1 MSDYPMLISNKLHSF
16 RNFMLQRYSI
26 LRIFTPYYIIIMAEK
41 KSSVTFE
48 TIMRDLKA
56 KKYAPV
62 YVLMGD
68 ESYYI
73 DRITDYIADNVLDP
87 DDRDFNQTVVFGADT
102 TAAQVVDMAKGY
114 PVMPAAHRVVI
125 VKEAQGL
132 KSLDALERYFEK
144 PLASTVL
151 VIAYKNGTIDRRK
164 KVVGKAEAVGVV
176 FESKKKRDYELP
188 AFIEAYLKKNH
199 VAIDTK
205 SAAMIAEHIGADLSR
220 LISELDKVMISL
232 PDDDRRVT
240 PDVVERE
247 IGVSKEF
254 NIFELKTAIIER
266 NVFKANQIVKYF
278 DKNPKAGSL
287 FSCLPLLY
295 TYFQNLMVAFYAPDK
310 NNDNNLAA
318 FLELK
323 SVWGLKDYRVGM
335 RNFSA
340 MKTLQILAKIR
351 ETDAKSKGLDS
362 LNTSTDDLMRELI
375 FFILH

>member
-1 MSDYPMLISNKLHSF
+1 
-16 RNFMLQRYSI
+16 
-26 LRIFTPYYIIIMAEK
+26 MAEK

-102 TAAQVVDMAKGY
+102 TVAQVVDMAKGY

-144 PLASTVL
+144 HLASTVL

>member
-1 MSDYPMLISNKLHSF
+1 
-16 RNFMLQRYSI
+16 
-26 LRIFTPYYIIIMAEK
+26 MAEK
-41 KSSVTFE
+41 KATVTFDA
-48 TIMRDLKA
+48 IMRDLKSG
-56 KKYAPV
+56 KYAPV
-62 YVLMGD
+62 YILMGD

-73 DRITDYIADNVLDP
+73 DRITDYIAENVLEP

-102 TAAQVVDMAKGY
+102 TAAQIVDMAKGY

-144 PLASTVL
+144 PLASTLL

-188 AFIEAYLKKNH
+188 TFIETYLKKNH
-199 VAIDTK
+199 VAIDPK

-232 PDDDRRVT
+232 PDDNRRVT
-240 PDVVERE
+240 PDIVERE

-295 TYFQNLMVAFYAPDK
+295 TFFQNLMVAFYAPDK

-323 SVWGLKDYRVGM
+323 SVWALKDYRVGM

>member
-1 MSDYPMLISNKLHSF
+1 
-16 RNFMLQRYSI
+16 
-26 LRIFTPYYIIIMAEK
+26 MAEK
-41 KSSVTFE
+41 KATVTFDA
-48 TIMRDLKA
+48 IMRDLKSG
-56 KKYAPV
+56 KYASV
-62 YVLMGD
+62 YILMGD

-73 DRITDYIADNVLDP
+73 DRITDYIAENVLDP

-144 PLASTVL
+144 PLASTLL

-188 AFIEAYLKKNH
+188 TFIETYLKKNH
-199 VAIDTK
+199 VAIDPK

-232 PDDDRRVT
+232 PDDNRRVT
-240 PDVVERE
+240 PDIVERE

-254 NIFELKTAIIER
+254 NIFELRTAIIER

-295 TYFQNLMVAFYAPDK
+295 TFFQNLMVAFYAPDK

-323 SVWGLKDYRVGM
+323 SVWALKDYRVGM

-362 LNTSTDDLMRELI
+362 LNTSTDDLMRELV

>member
-1 MSDYPMLISNKLHSF
+1 
-16 RNFMLQRYSI
+16 
-26 LRIFTPYYIIIMAEK
+26 MAEK
-41 KSSVTFE
+41 KATVTFDA
-48 TIMRDLKA
+48 IMRDLKSG
-56 KKYAPV
+56 KYAPV
-62 YVLMGD
+62 YILMGD

-73 DRITDYIADNVLDP
+73 DRITDYIAENVLEP

-114 PVMPAAHRVVI
+114 PVMPASHRVVI

-144 PLASTVL
+144 PLASTLL

-188 AFIEAYLKKNH
+188 TFIEAYLKKNH
-199 VAIDTK
+199 VAIDPK

-232 PDDDRRVT
+232 PDDNRRVT
-240 PDVVERE
+240 PDIVERE

-295 TYFQNLMVAFYAPDK
+295 TFFQNLMVAFYAPDK

-323 SVWGLKDYRVGM
+323 SVWALKDYRVGM

>member
-1 MSDYPMLISNKLHSF
+1 MLCMPFCVFLH
-16 RNFMLQRYSI
+16 LIIY
-26 LRIFTPYYIIIMAEK
+26 IIMAEK
-41 KSSVTFE
+41 KATVTFDA
-48 TIMRDLKA
+48 IMRDLKSG
-56 KKYAPV
+56 KYAPV
-62 YVLMGD
+62 YILMGD

-73 DRITDYIADNVLDP
+73 DRITDYIAENVLAP

-144 PLASTVL
+144 PLASTLL

-188 AFIEAYLKKNH
+188 TFIETYLKKNH
-199 VAIDTK
+199 VAIDPK

-232 PDDDRRVT
+232 PDDNRRVT
-240 PDVVERE
+240 PNIVERE

-254 NIFELKTAIIER
+254 NIFELRTAIIER

-295 TYFQNLMVAFYAPDK
+295 TFFQNLMVAFYAPDK

-323 SVWGLKDYRVGM
+323 SVWALKDYRVGM

>member
-1 MSDYPMLISNKLHSF
+1 
-16 RNFMLQRYSI
+16 
-26 LRIFTPYYIIIMAEK
+26 MAEK
-41 KSSVTFE
+41 KATVTFDA
-48 TIMRDLKA
+48 IMRDLKSG
-56 KKYAPV
+56 KYAPV
-62 YVLMGD
+62 YILMGD

-73 DRITDYIADNVLDP
+73 DRITDYIAENVLDP

-144 PLASTVL
+144 PLASTLL

-188 AFIEAYLKKNH
+188 AFIETYLKKNH
-199 VAIDTK
+199 VAIDPK

-220 LISELDKVMISL
+220 LISELDKVIISL
-232 PDDDRRVT
+232 PDDNRRVT
-240 PDVVERE
+240 PDIVERE

-295 TYFQNLMVAFYAPDK
+295 TFFQNLMVAFYAPDK

-323 SVWGLKDYRVGM
+323 SVWALKDYRVGM

>member
-1 MSDYPMLISNKLHSF
+1 MLCMPFCVFLH
-16 RNFMLQRYSI
+16 LIIY
-26 LRIFTPYYIIIMAEK
+26 IIMAEK
-41 KSSVTFE
+41 KATVTFDA
-48 TIMRDLKA
+48 IMRDLKSG
-56 KKYAPV
+56 KYAPV
-62 YVLMGD
+62 YILMGD

-73 DRITDYIADNVLDP
+73 DRITDYIAENVLDP

-144 PLASTVL
+144 PLASTLL

-188 AFIEAYLKKNH
+188 AFIETYLKKNH
-199 VAIDTK
+199 VAIDPK

-232 PDDDRRVT
+232 PNDNRRVT
-240 PDVVERE
+240 PDIVERE

-254 NIFELKTAIIER
+254 NIFELRTAIIER

-295 TYFQNLMVAFYAPDK
+295 TFFQNLMVAFYAPDK

-323 SVWGLKDYRVGM
+323 SVWALKDYRVGM

>member
-1 MSDYPMLISNKLHSF
+1 
-16 RNFMLQRYSI
+16 
-26 LRIFTPYYIIIMAEK
+26 MAEK
-41 KSSVTFE
+41 KATVTFDA
-48 TIMRDLKA
+48 IMRDLKSG
-56 KKYAPV
+56 KYAPV
-62 YVLMGD
+62 YILMGD

-73 DRITDYIADNVLDP
+73 DRITDYIAENVLDP

-144 PLASTVL
+144 PLASTLL

-188 AFIEAYLKKNH
+188 AFIETYMKKNH
-199 VAIDTK
+199 VAIDPK

-232 PDDDRRVT
+232 PNDNRRVT
-240 PDVVERE
+240 PDIVERE

-254 NIFELKTAIIER
+254 NIFELRTAIIER

-295 TYFQNLMVAFYAPDK
+295 TFFQNLMVAFYAPDK

-323 SVWGLKDYRVGM
+323 SVWALKDYRVGM

>member
-1 MSDYPMLISNKLHSF
+1 
-16 RNFMLQRYSI
+16 
-26 LRIFTPYYIIIMAEK
+26 MAEK

-73 DRITDYIADNVLDP
+73 DRITDYIADNVLEP
-87 DDRDFNQTVVFGADT
+87 DDRDFNQTVVFGVDT

-188 AFIEAYLKKNH
+188 AFIETYLKKNH

>member
-1 MSDYPMLISNKLHSF
+1 
-16 RNFMLQRYSI
+16 
-26 LRIFTPYYIIIMAEK
+26 MAEK

-164 KVVGKAEAVGVV
+164 KVVGKAEAAGVV

-188 AFIEAYLKKNH
+188 AFIETYLKRNH

>member
-1 MSDYPMLISNKLHSF
+1 
-16 RNFMLQRYSI
+16 
-26 LRIFTPYYIIIMAEK
+26 MAEK

-114 PVMPAAHRVVI
+114 PVMPASHRVVI

>member
-1 MSDYPMLISNKLHSF
+1 MLCMPFCVFLH
-16 RNFMLQRYSI
+16 LIIY
-26 LRIFTPYYIIIMAEK
+26 IIMAEK
-41 KSSVTFE
+41 KATVTFDA
-48 TIMRDLKA
+48 IMRDLKSG
-56 KKYAPV
+56 KYAPV
-62 YVLMGD
+62 YILMGD

-73 DRITDYIADNVLDP
+73 DRITDYIAENVLDS

-114 PVMPAAHRVVI
+114 PVMPATHRVVI

-144 PLASTVL
+144 PLASTLL

-188 AFIEAYLKKNH
+188 TFIETYLKKNH
-199 VAIDTK
+199 VAIDPK

-232 PDDDRRVT
+232 PDDNRRVT
-240 PDVVERE
+240 PDIVERE

-254 NIFELKTAIIER
+254 NIFELRTAIIER

-295 TYFQNLMVAFYAPDK
+295 TFFQNLMVAFYAPDK

-323 SVWGLKDYRVGM
+323 SVWALKDYRVGM

>member
-1 MSDYPMLISNKLHSF
+1 
-16 RNFMLQRYSI
+16 
-26 LRIFTPYYIIIMAEK
+26 MAEK
-41 KSSVTFE
+41 KATVTFDA
-48 TIMRDLKA
+48 IMRDLKSG
-56 KKYAPV
+56 KYAPV
-62 YVLMGD
+62 YILMGD

-73 DRITDYIADNVLDP
+73 DRITDYIAENVLEP

-114 PVMPAAHRVVI
+114 PVKTAAHRVVI
-125 VKEAQGL
+125 VKDAQGL

-144 PLASTVL
+144 PLASTLL

-188 AFIEAYLKKNH
+188 TFIETYLKKNH
-199 VAIDTK
+199 VAIDPK

-232 PDDDRRVT
+232 PDDNRRVT
-240 PDVVERE
+240 PDIVERE

-295 TYFQNLMVAFYAPDK
+295 TFFQNLMVAFYAPDK

-323 SVWGLKDYRVGM
+323 SVWALKDYRVGM

>member
-1 MSDYPMLISNKLHSF
+1 
-16 RNFMLQRYSI
+16 
-26 LRIFTPYYIIIMAEK
+26 MAEK

-144 PLASTVL
+144 PLVSTVL

-199 VAIDTK
+199 VSIDTK

>member
-1 MSDYPMLISNKLHSF
+1 
-16 RNFMLQRYSI
+16 
-26 LRIFTPYYIIIMAEK
+26 MAEK
-41 KSSVTFE
+41 KATVTFDA
-48 TIMRDLKA
+48 IMRDLKSG
-56 KKYAPV
+56 KYAPV
-62 YVLMGD
+62 YILMGD

-73 DRITDYIADNVLDP
+73 DRITDYIAENVLDP

-114 PVMPAAHRVVI
+114 PVMPAANRVVI

-144 PLASTVL
+144 PLASTLL

-188 AFIEAYLKKNH
+188 AFIETYLKKNH
-199 VAIDTK
+199 VAIDPK

-232 PDDDRRVT
+232 PDDNRRVT
-240 PDVVERE
+240 PDIVERE

-254 NIFELKTAIIER
+254 NIFELRTAIIER

-295 TYFQNLMVAFYAPDK
+295 TFFQNLMVAFYAPDK

-323 SVWGLKDYRVGM
+323 SVWALKDYRVGM

>member
-1 MSDYPMLISNKLHSF
+1 
-16 RNFMLQRYSI
+16 
-26 LRIFTPYYIIIMAEK
+26 MAEK

-73 DRITDYIADNVLDP
+73 DRITDYIADNVLAP

-278 DKNPKAGSL
+278 DRNPKAGSL

>member
-1 MSDYPMLISNKLHSF
+1 
-16 RNFMLQRYSI
+16 
-26 LRIFTPYYIIIMAEK
+26 MAEK
-41 KSSVTFE
+41 KATVTFDA
-48 TIMRDLKA
+48 IMRDLKSG
-56 KKYAPV
+56 KYAPV
-62 YVLMGD
+62 YILMGD

-73 DRITDYIADNVLDP
+73 DRITDYIAENVLDP

-144 PLASTVL
+144 PLASTLL

-188 AFIEAYLKKNH
+188 AFIETYLKKNH
-199 VAIDTK
+199 VAIDSK

-232 PDDDRRVT
+232 PDDNRRVT
-240 PDVVERE
+240 PDIVERE

-254 NIFELKTAIIER
+254 NIFELRTAIIER

-295 TYFQNLMVAFYAPDK
+295 TFFQNLMVAFYAPDK

-323 SVWGLKDYRVGM
+323 SVWALKDYRVGM

>member
-1 MSDYPMLISNKLHSF
+1 
-16 RNFMLQRYSI
+16 
-26 LRIFTPYYIIIMAEK
+26 MAEK

-48 TIMRDLKA
+48 AIMRDLKA
-56 KKYAPV
+56 QKYAPV
-62 YVLMGD
+62 YILMGD

-73 DRITDYIADNVLDP
+73 DRITDYIAENVLAP

-102 TAAQVVDMAKGY
+102 TAAQVVDLAKGY
-114 PVMPAAHRVVI
+114 PVMPASHRVVI
-125 VKEAQGL
+125 VKEAQAL

-144 PLASTVL
+144 PLMSTVL

-176 FESKKKRDYELP
+176 FESKKKKDYELSS
-188 AFIEAYLKKNH
+188 FIETYLKQKH
-199 VAIDTK
+199 VAIDPK
-205 SAAMIAEHIGADLSR
+205 STSMIAEHIGADLSR

-232 PDDDRRVT
+232 PDDNRRVT
-240 PDVVERE
+240 PEIVERE
-247 IGVSKEF
+247 IGVSKDF

-278 DKNPKAGSL
+278 EKNPKAGSL

-295 TYFQNLMVAFYAPDK
+295 GYFQNLMVAFYAPDK

-318 FLELK
+318 FMELK

-335 RNFSA
+335 RNFTA
-340 MKTLQILAKIR
+340 MKTLLILSKIR
-351 ETDAKSKGLDS
+351 EIDAKSKGLDN
-362 LNTSTDDLMRELI
+362 LNTTVDDLMKELI

>member
-1 MSDYPMLISNKLHSF
+1 
-16 RNFMLQRYSI
+16 
-26 LRIFTPYYIIIMAEK
+26 
-41 KSSVTFE
+41 
-48 TIMRDLKA
+48 
-56 KKYAPV
+56 
-62 YVLMGD
+62 MGD

-73 DRITDYIADNVLDP
+73 DRITDYIAENVLEP

-144 PLASTVL
+144 PLASTLL

-188 AFIEAYLKKNH
+188 AFIETYLKKNH
-199 VAIDTK
+199 VAIDPK

-232 PDDDRRVT
+232 PDDNRRVT
-240 PDVVERE
+240 PDIVERE

-254 NIFELKTAIIER
+254 NIFELRTAIIER

-278 DKNPKAGSL
+278 DKNPKAGTL

-295 TYFQNLMVAFYAPDK
+295 TFFQNLMVAFYAPDK

-323 SVWGLKDYRVGM
+323 SVWALKDYRVGM

>member
-1 MSDYPMLISNKLHSF
+1 
-16 RNFMLQRYSI
+16 
-26 LRIFTPYYIIIMAEK
+26 MAEK

-188 AFIEAYLKKNH
+188 AFIETYLKKNH

-323 SVWGLKDYRVGM
+323 SVWGLKEYRVGM

>member
-1 MSDYPMLISNKLHSF
+1 
-16 RNFMLQRYSI
+16 
-26 LRIFTPYYIIIMAEK
+26 MAEK

-176 FESKKKRDYELP
+176 FESKKKCDYELP
-188 AFIEAYLKKNH
+188 AFIESYLKKNH

>member
-1 MSDYPMLISNKLHSF
+1 
-16 RNFMLQRYSI
+16 
-26 LRIFTPYYIIIMAEK
+26 MAEK
-41 KSSVTFE
+41 KAMVTFGA
-48 TIMRDLKA
+48 IMRDLKSG
-56 KKYAPV
+56 KYAPV
-62 YVLMGD
+62 YILMGD

-73 DRITDYIADNVLDP
+73 DRITDYIAENVLEP

-144 PLASTVL
+144 PLASTLL

-188 AFIEAYLKKNH
+188 AFIETYLKKNH
-199 VAIDTK
+199 VAIDPK

-232 PDDDRRVT
+232 PDDNRRVT
-240 PDVVERE
+240 PDIVERE

-295 TYFQNLMVAFYAPDK
+295 TFFQNLMVAFYAPDK

-323 SVWGLKDYRVGM
+323 SVWALKDYRVGM

-362 LNTSTDDLMRELI
+362 LNTSTDDLMRELV

>member
-1 MSDYPMLISNKLHSF
+1 
-16 RNFMLQRYSI
+16 
-26 LRIFTPYYIIIMAEK
+26 MAEK
-41 KSSVTFE
+41 KATVTFDA
-48 TIMRDLKA
+48 IMRDLKSG
-56 KKYAPV
+56 KYAPV
-62 YVLMGD
+62 YILMGD
-68 ESYYI
+68 EAYYI
-73 DRITDYIADNVLDP
+73 DRITDYIAENVLDP

-144 PLASTVL
+144 PLASTLL

-188 AFIEAYLKKNH
+188 AFIETYLKKNH
-199 VAIDTK
+199 VAIDPK

-232 PDDDRRVT
+232 PDDNRRVT
-240 PDVVERE
+240 PDIVERE

-295 TYFQNLMVAFYAPDK
+295 TFFQNLMVAFYAPDK

-323 SVWGLKDYRVGM
+323 SVWALKDYRVGM

>member
-1 MSDYPMLISNKLHSF
+1 
-16 RNFMLQRYSI
+16 
-26 LRIFTPYYIIIMAEK
+26 MAEK

-56 KKYAPV
+56 QKYAPV

-73 DRITDYIADNVLDP
+73 DRITDYIADNVLEP

-199 VAIDTK
+199 VTIDTK

>member
-1 MSDYPMLISNKLHSF
+1 
-16 RNFMLQRYSI
+16 
-26 LRIFTPYYIIIMAEK
+26 MAEK
-41 KSSVTFE
+41 KATVTFDA
-48 TIMRDLKA
+48 IMRDLKSG
-56 KKYAPV
+56 KYAPV
-62 YVLMGD
+62 YILMGD

-73 DRITDYIADNVLDP
+73 DRITDYIAENVLEP
-87 DDRDFNQTVVFGADT
+87 DDRDFNQTVVFGADI

-144 PLASTVL
+144 PLASTLL

-188 AFIEAYLKKNH
+188 TFIETYLKKNH
-199 VAIDTK
+199 VAIDPK

-232 PDDDRRVT
+232 PDDNRRVT
-240 PDVVERE
+240 PDIVERE

-295 TYFQNLMVAFYAPDK
+295 TFFQNLMVAFYAPDK

-323 SVWGLKDYRVGM
+323 SVWALKDYRVGM

>member
-1 MSDYPMLISNKLHSF
+1 
-16 RNFMLQRYSI
+16 
-26 LRIFTPYYIIIMAEK
+26 MAEK

-73 DRITDYIADNVLDP
+73 DRITDYIADNVLEP

-188 AFIEAYLKKNH
+188 AFIETYLKKNH
-199 VAIDTK
+199 VAIDPK

>member
-1 MSDYPMLISNKLHSF
+1 
-16 RNFMLQRYSI
+16 
-26 LRIFTPYYIIIMAEK
+26 MAEK

-73 DRITDYIADNVLDP
+73 DRITDYIADNVLEP

-164 KVVGKAEAVGVV
+164 KVVGKAEVAGVV

-188 AFIEAYLKKNH
+188 AFIETYLKKNH

>member
-1 MSDYPMLISNKLHSF
+1 
-16 RNFMLQRYSI
+16 
-26 LRIFTPYYIIIMAEK
+26 MAEK
-41 KSSVTFE
+41 KATVTFDA
-48 TIMRDLKA
+48 IMRDLKSG
-56 KKYAPV
+56 KYAPV
-62 YVLMGD
+62 YILMGD

-73 DRITDYIADNVLDP
+73 DRITDYIAENVLEP

-144 PLASTVL
+144 PLASTLL

-188 AFIEAYLKKNH
+188 AFIETYLKKNH
-199 VAIDTK
+199 VAIDPK

-232 PDDDRRVT
+232 PDDNRRVT
-240 PDVVERE
+240 PDIVERE

-254 NIFELKTAIIER
+254 NIFELRTAIIER

-295 TYFQNLMVAFYAPDK
+295 TFFQNLMVAFYAPDK

-323 SVWGLKDYRVGM
+323 SVWALKDYRVGM

-362 LNTSTDDLMRELI
+362 LNTSTDDLMRELV

>member
-1 MSDYPMLISNKLHSF
+1 
-16 RNFMLQRYSI
+16 
-26 LRIFTPYYIIIMAEK
+26 MAEK

-73 DRITDYIADNVLDP
+73 DRITDYIADNVLEP

-151 VIAYKNGTIDRRK
+151 VIAYKNGTIDSRK

>member
-1 MSDYPMLISNKLHSF
+1 
-16 RNFMLQRYSI
+16 
-26 LRIFTPYYIIIMAEK
+26 MAEK
-41 KSSVTFE
+41 KATVTFDA
-48 TIMRDLKA
+48 IMRDLKSG
-56 KKYAPV
+56 KYAPV
-62 YVLMGD
+62 YILMGD

-73 DRITDYIADNVLDP
+73 DRITDYIAENVLDP

-114 PVMPAAHRVVI
+114 PVMPATHRVVI

-144 PLASTVL
+144 PLASTLL

-188 AFIEAYLKKNH
+188 TFIETYLKKNH
-199 VAIDTK
+199 VAIDPK

-232 PDDDRRVT
+232 PDDNRRVT
-240 PDVVERE
+240 PDIVERE

-254 NIFELKTAIIER
+254 NIFELKAAIIER

-295 TYFQNLMVAFYAPDK
+295 TFFQNLMVAFYAPDK

-323 SVWGLKDYRVGM
+323 SVWALKDYRVGM

>member
-1 MSDYPMLISNKLHSF
+1 
-16 RNFMLQRYSI
+16 
-26 LRIFTPYYIIIMAEK
+26 MAEK
-41 KSSVTFE
+41 KSSVTFD
-48 TIMRDLKA
+48 TVMRDLKA

-62 YVLMGD
+62 YILMGD

-73 DRITDYIADNVLDP
+73 DRVTDYIEKNVLEP
-87 DDRDFNQTVVFGADT
+87 DDRDFNQTVVFGADV

-114 PVMPAAHRVVI
+114 PVMPATHRVVI

-132 KSLDALERYFEK
+132 KSFDALERYFEK
-144 PLASTVL
+144 PLVSTVL

-164 KVVGKAEAVGVV
+164 KVVGKAESVGVV
-176 FESKKKRDYELP
+176 LESKKKRDYELP
-188 AFIEAYLKKNH
+188 TFIETYLKKNN
-199 VAIDTK
+199 VAIDPK
-205 SAAMIAEHIGADLSR
+205 SASMIAEHIGADLSR

-232 PDDDRRVT
+232 PDDNRRVT
-240 PDVVERE
+240 PDIVERE

-295 TYFQNLMVAFYAPDK
+295 TYFQNLMLAFYAPDK

-340 MKTLQILAKIR
+340 MKTLQILSKIR
-351 ETDAKSKGLDS
+351 EIDAKSKGLDS

>member
-1 MSDYPMLISNKLHSF
+1 
-16 RNFMLQRYSI
+16 
-26 LRIFTPYYIIIMAEK
+26 MAEK

-164 KVVGKAEAVGVV
+164 KIVGKAEAVGVV

-188 AFIEAYLKKNH
+188 AFIETYLKKNH
-199 VAIDTK
+199 VAIDPK
-205 SAAMIAEHIGADLSR
+205 SAAMVAEHIGADLSR

>member
-1 MSDYPMLISNKLHSF
+1 
-16 RNFMLQRYSI
+16 
-26 LRIFTPYYIIIMAEK
+26 MAEK

-68 ESYYI
+68 EAYYI

-114 PVMPAAHRVVI
+114 PVMPAVHRVVI